1 MIKLRHSAAL
11 AVLLTGTTAFA
22 TNGDN
27 MIGVGAQSRAMGG
40 TGIALNMG
48 AESAIKN
55 PALLSKTAGYQFMF
69 AGTMFMPNVETTNV
83 AASQGSAGMY
93 GTADS
98 EADSFMIPAIALS
111 HQINDEV
118 TFGIGAYGTSGL
130 GVDFRN
136 ADANDGL
143 YRMSTALSIMQFI
156 PAIAYKTPV
165 EGLSVGAGLVIQY
178 GSLGISYDRG
188 IDSNLDAFASNL
200 DTAFNAGGQI
210 TAAMDQFQGQI
221 GSVGSEGSGTS
232 DDLAMGFDIGAA
244 YTYGAFTVGFNHK
257 TAIEMEYEHQIM
269 AASQDFGLTG
279 FTDKLTQPA
288 ETGIGIAYAEGPLA
302 VTADFKT
309 IAWSSADG
317 YEQFGWDDQTVVALG
332 IAYAIDAT
340 TLRAGYNQASHPLG
354 DDAVEA
360 GSATN
365 PAGYSIAAFNI
376 IGFPAT
382 VESHITLGASHEFT
396 KGFGMDFAYTMATE
410 TTTEATSYDQAN
422 AMEIDFETKHSQ
434 SALTVAA
441 RWSF

>member
-11 AVLLTGTTAFA
+11 AVLLTGTAAFA

-55 PALLSKTAGYQFMF
+55 PALLSKTQGYEFMF
-69 AGTMFMPNVETTNV
+69 AGTMFMPKVETTNQ
-83 AASQGSAGMY
+83 AASMGSGGMY
-93 GTADS
+93 GTVES

-111 HQINDEV
+111 HQINDEI

-130 GVDFRN
+130 GVDFRK

-143 YRMSTALSIMQFI
+143 YKMSTALSIMQFI

-165 EGLSVGAGLVIQY
+165 EGLSVGAGIVIQY

-188 IDSNLDAFASNL
+188 VQF
-200 DTAFNAGGQI
+200 T
-210 TAAMDQFQGQI
+210 AMDGN
-221 GSVGSEGSGTS
+221 SYPVGSEGSGTS
-232 DDLAMGFDIGAA
+232 DDLSTGFDLGAS

-257 TAIEMEYEHQIM
+257 TAIEMEYKHQIA
-269 AASQDFGLTG
+269 AASADFGLTG

-288 ETGIGIAYAEGPLA
+288 ETGIGVAYAEGPLA

-317 YEQFGWDDQTVVALG
+317 YDKFGWDDQTVIALG
-332 IAYAIDAT
+332 AAYAIDAT
-340 TLRAGYNQASHPLG
+340 TLRIGYNQASHPLG
-354 DDAVEA
+354 DDAVKS
-360 GSATN
+360 GSMTN
-365 PAGYSIAAFNI
+365 PGGYSIAAFNI

-410 TTTEATSYDQAN
+410 TTTEATGYDQAN
-422 AMEIDFETKHSQ
+422 AMEIGFEAKHSQ

-441 RWSF
+441 RWGF